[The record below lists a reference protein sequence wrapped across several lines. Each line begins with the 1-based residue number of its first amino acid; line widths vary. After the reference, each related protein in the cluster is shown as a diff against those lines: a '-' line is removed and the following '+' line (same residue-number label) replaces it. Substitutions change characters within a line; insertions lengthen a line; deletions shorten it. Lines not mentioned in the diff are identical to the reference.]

1 MFIFRSQIQIKLLW
15 EDNWMNQTKW
25 ALKHG
30 TTVNKSEKDNIK
42 KKKKQLQLSKQTV
55 TPKLKKKKKIPIF

>member
-42 KKKKQLQLSKQTV
+42 KKKTTSAE
-55 TPKLKKKKKIPIF
+55 

>member
-1 MFIFRSQIQIKLLW
+1 MQKFKNHTMFIFIIHIQIKVLW
-15 EDNWMNQTKW
+15 EDNLMNQTNW

-42 KKKKQLQLSKQTV
+42 KKKT
-55 TPKLKKKKKIPIF
+55 TAAE